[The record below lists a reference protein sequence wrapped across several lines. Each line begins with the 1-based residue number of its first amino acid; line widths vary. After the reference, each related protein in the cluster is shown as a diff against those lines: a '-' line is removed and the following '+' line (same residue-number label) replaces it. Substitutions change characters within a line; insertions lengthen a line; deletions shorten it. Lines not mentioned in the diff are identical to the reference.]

1 MTTPSP
7 NFGCTTA
14 RPASVSMSPAG
25 ASTSVGGAVVAVVAP
40 AAALRVLLAEVAQQH
55 PPPAVGGFGVEA
67 HPLHPGDDHL
77 AAALRVVDRL
87 LDRGVGVDL
96 GPVQHAV
103 LVGDDGARLLE
114 QVQRGRGADPRQAA
128 RPHDVGQGAGPVRD
142 RFERGAEAVR
152 LRSSRAQ
159 EALQGAVAGV
169 VVQLDDRG
177 LAVPPRPSDLLVV
190 VVERAR
196 RGGVEHEPHVGL
208 VDAHAEGRGGDDDG
222 GRARAEPVVH
232 RLAPGPTEAR
242 VVGLRRDP
250 AAAQRLG
257 EAAGLGAR
265 GAVDQAPAPVLL
277 GEGGGAVD
285 HRAAPL
291 VLVDVQLRRQVQVGP
306 VERPDH
312 LDGVVEPQPVEHVGA
327 HRRRGGRGEGQH
339 RRLAQLGDHVTEA
352 QVVRSE
358 VVAPLRDAVR
368 LVDHE
373 QPDGRVPEP
382 FDHVGARE
390 LLGSEEH
397 VRGAAFVHDLPR
409 LPVLLGPLHRVDHHR
424 LRRVLAVG
432 ALGDAGALVALQRHQ
447 AARRSGSAPPAA
459 PPEPGRSP
467 TCPRRWAAPPAR
479 PGPAATASIAVSC
492 SGRSSCHPNVSAA
505 TRCRSRV
512 VALTATLYPARA
524 GKTHPVW

>member
-1 MTTPSP
+1 
-7 NFGCTTA
+7 
-14 RPASVSMSPAG
+14 MSPAAPRRRRRCRRRSCRTGRRAAGAARRSSPAASAACSRWSRRRG
-25 ASTSVGGAVVAVVAP
+25 ASAPRRETITSRRPSAWSTASLTAASASISVLCSTPSSSVTTAPACSSRFSAVVARTRDKPLARTTSGRERAP
-40 AAALRVLLAEVAQQH
+40 FATASSAARRLSGFGRRALRKRCR
-55 PPPAVGGFGVEA
+55 A
-67 HPLHPGDDHL
+67 H
-77 AAALRVVDRL
+77 
-87 LDRGVGVDL
+87 
-96 GPVQHAV
+96 
-103 LVGDDGARLLE
+103 
-114 QVQRGRGADPRQAA
+114 
-128 RPHDVGQGAGPVRD
+128 
-142 RFERGAEAVR
+142 
-152 LRSSRAQ
+152 
-159 EALQGAVAGV
+159 VAGV

-208 VDAHAEGRGGDDDG
+208 VDAHAEGRGGHDDG

-291 VLVDVQLRRQVQVGP
+291 VLVDVQRRRQVQVGA

-312 LDGVVEPQPVEHVGA
+312 LDRVVEPQPVEHVGA

-339 RRLAQLGDHVTEA
+339 RRLAQLRDHVTEA

-373 QPDGRVPEP
+373 QPDGREPEP

-390 LLGSEEH
+390 LLGGEEH

-409 LPVLLGPLHRVDHHR
+409 PPVLLGPLHRVDHHC

-447 AARRSGSAPPAA
+447 RRDDQGRPLLQHRRHLVDRRLARAGGQHRQHVPACRDGLHRRELLGA
-459 PPEPGRSP
+459 QLVPPERLGRDP
-467 TCPRRWAAPPAR
+467 LQIPRCCAHRDPLPRA
-479 PGPAATASIAVSC
+479 
-492 SGRSSCHPNVSAA
+492 
-505 TRCRSRV
+505 
-512 VALTATLYPARA
+512 A
-524 GKTHPVW
+524 GKTHTVW